1 MIRFFLPLLV
11 IVLSCGTAFAQNTGG
26 VFPPGFGDDHKSAQY
41 RIAIDTDANR
51 FNQRLHYQQSID
63 DRRLWR
69 VLVQTRETASSDVD
83 FDFVQAELF
92 WEFTKPK
99 DKYRTGIR
107 FDARLRDDN
116 RPGQLGLNWMHQWN
130 FDEGWRARLVGLSSL
145 QIGENRSDGIS
156 LQPRAQIAKKL
167 EAGPTLGV
175 EYFGSL
181 GNTENITIGD
191 ARQTIG
197 PFVATKITGKT
208 SLNTGVQFGLTDV
221 APDTELR
228 LWVTQGF

>member
-1 MIRFFLPLLV
+1 MMRFILTLV
-11 IVLSCGTAFAQNTGG
+11 IFMLGASPAFAQNTGG
-26 VFPPGFGDDHKSAQY
+26 VFPPGFGGDHKSAQY
-41 RIAIDTDANR
+41 RIAIDTDNNR

-63 DRRLWR
+63 DHRVWR
-69 VLVQTRETASSDVD
+69 VLLQTRETASSEVD

-92 WEFTKPK
+92 WEFTQPK

-116 RPGQLGLNWMHQWN
+116 RPGQVGLNWMHEWN
-130 FDEGWRARLVGLSSL
+130 FDDGWRARLIGLSSL
-145 QIGENRSDGIS
+145 QIGNNRNDGIS
-156 LQPRAQIAKKL
+156 LQPRAQLGKKL
-167 EAGPTLGV
+167 ASGPMLGV

-181 GNTENITIGD
+181 GNTENLTIEN

-197 PFVATKITGKT
+197 PFISTKVAGKT
-208 SLNTGVQFGLTDV
+208 TLYTGVQFGVTDV